1 MNKIKFSIIILL
13 PFFLLSCKTSQKQA
27 KNIDKELKLENAL
40 LWKIEGN
47 GLTEP
52 SYLFGTIHLIKSDK
66 FFLPKGFQNAFN
78 KSEYVIFEIDVNK
91 MNDISE
97 QMKFLPKI
105 LMKGDTS
112 LKDLITANQYKQVKD
127 YFSEKH
133 LPLFL
138 FEKVK
143 PMFLTMFTD
152 GDFDPLS
159 MKNGEYLSY
168 ELEISKMVKEKH
180 KKTGGLE
187 TIEFQVGVLDSIP
200 YKYQAEMLMKSINS
214 DRDSSAMDNMYDLY
228 LSQNIS
234 ALHQSIESDDLS
246 KYEKILLNNRNNT
259 WIPRMAEYMRKDPS
273 LFAVGAGHLGGK
285 QGVINLLQKA
295 GYKLS
300 PVLTK

>member
-1 MNKIKFSIIILL
+1 MNKIKFSIILL
-13 PFFLLSCKTSQKQA
+13 LAFFLLSCKTSQEKSV
-27 KNIDKELKLENAL
+27 KIDNSAKLENAL

-78 KSEYVIFEIDVNK
+78 KSEYVIFEIDVDK
-91 MNDISE
+91 MNDVSE
-97 QMKFLPKI
+97 QMKLLPKI
-105 LMKGDTS
+105 MMKGDTS
-112 LKDLITANQYKQVKD
+112 LKDLITVEEYKQVKD
-127 YFSEKH
+127 YFREKH

-152 GDFDPLS
+152 GDFNPMS
-159 MKNGEYLSY
+159 MKDGVYLSY
-168 ELEISKMVKEKH
+168 EIEISKMVKEKH

-187 TIEFQVGVLDSIP
+187 TIEIQVGVLDSIP
-200 YKYQAEMLMKSINS
+200 YKYQAEMLMQSINS

-259 WIPRMAEYMRKDPS
+259 WIPRMTEYMRKDPS

-285 QGVINLLQKA
+285 QGVINLLRKA
-295 GYKLS
+295 GYKLI
-300 PVLTK
+300 PVLK

>member
-285 QGVINLLQKA
+285 QGVINLLRKA

>member
-78 KSEYVIFEIDVNK
+78 KSEYVIFEIDVDK

-97 QMKFLPKI
+97 QMKLLPKI

-112 LKDLITANQYKQVKD
+112 LKDLITADQYKQVKD

-214 DRDSSAMDNMYDLY
+214 DRDSSAMDNMYNLY

-285 QGVINLLQKA
+285 QGVINLLRKA
-295 GYKLS
+295 GYKLI
-300 PVLTK
+300 PVLH